1 MIVLKSES
9 DQAVVFF
16 TCENDEIDP
25 LAGYPNA
32 NGAGEISLTLCPI
45 SIWEDVLPSKVEDG
59 HLLEM
64 NRIIV
69 KSEYRRQGVGNLLM
83 DSMITYAS
91 KYDFTII
98 GYFSPYGD
106 MKLMDLKRW
115 FNSKDFILLEN
126 NIFIL
131 FP

>member
-16 TCENDEIDP
+16 TCENEEI
-25 LAGYPNA
+25 N
-32 NGAGEISLTLCPI
+32 
-45 SIWEDVLPSKVEDG
+45 
-59 HLLEM
+59 
-64 NRIIV
+64 
-69 KSEYRRQGVGNLLM
+69 
-83 DSMITYAS
+83 
-91 KYDFTII
+91 
-98 GYFSPYGD
+98 PYGD

-115 FNSKDFILLEN
+115 FNSKGFILLEN